1 MNGLAWQPLFW
12 RKSAS
17 LASPSFFRHG
27 RAQKSLALLIW
38 LNENVGFVLSAKSI
52 IICEK
57 QLISGIKC
65 VIDDTFKFLLARL
78 PCGYSHLI
86 EPLSL
91 KNAFLM
97 GCAYGWPERDVDM
110 EIYLLKM
117 PQKKYVNINGKVSK
131 DKWRSM
137 FRYLA
142 KYVKTLFSGFF
153 HCLFLISLDTF
164 FLHSLKP

>member
-1 MNGLAWQPLFW
+1 MLDNLYSGVNLPPWLRLRFLAMEEL
-12 RKSAS
+12 K
-17 LASPSFFRHG
+17 
-27 RAQKSLALLIW
+27 KSLALLIW

-97 GCAYGWPERDVDM
+97 GCAYG
-110 EIYLLKM
+110 
-117 PQKKYVNINGKVSK
+117 
-131 DKWRSM
+131 
-137 FRYLA
+137 
-142 KYVKTLFSGFF
+142 
-153 HCLFLISLDTF
+153 
-164 FLHSLKP
+164 